1 MIFLIFIPFLV
12 FAGVIENNITAV
24 YKNAFENIKIQKVL
38 LKYYGTKPKKIVYI
52 DTSTINPKTYQGI
65 VKINN
70 AKFINYKIIAKIK
83 VLEST
88 KTINKNDLIDSSNTK
103 LSYVPLKNLY
113 KMPLTKIPKNSSAK
127 FYIPANKIIY
137 DYMITTPNLIQRNS
151 PITIIS
157 KSGGIEIS
165 FSATALDSG
174 KSGDIIRVRDKNNK
188 IYKVKIDKNGN
199 GIL

>member
-1 MIFLIFIPFLV
+1 MIFLIFIPFFL

-24 YKNAFENIKIQKVL
+24 YKNAFENIKIDKVL
-38 LKYYGTKPKKIVYI
+38 LKYYGKKPKKIVYI
-52 DTSTINPKTYQGI
+52 DTSTINPKTSQGI

-70 AKFINYKIIAKIK
+70 TKFINYKIIAKIK
-83 VLEST
+83 VLKSI
-88 KTINKNDLIDSSNTK
+88 KIINKNDLINNSNTK

-113 KMPLTKIPKNSSAK
+113 KMPMTKIPKNSSAK

-151 PITIIS
+151 PITIIF

-174 KSGDIIRVRDKNNK
+174 KNGDIIRVRDKNNK